1 MRLRFCALCFVVGGS
16 MLFAP
21 PVRGNRGGG
30 TAVFLCFRRRHA
42 FRRRRLFW
50 FRLCGCFG
58 RRTSG
63 CGCFIGKGRSFAVR
77 GTAVRTV
84 RPARGLF
91 VFRCAGRACG
101 CFWHRR
107 GVRDA
112 GGDAARFRCF
122 RRCGA
127 RPAGLVRIR
136 TGYVCGRTGQC
147 IRLRR
152 MLRISAVVFAAGLR
166 CSEHLH
172 PGGRR
177 GANSRGRAARK
188 GERHGERVALYA
200 DLQPPP
206 KFCMKDC
213 AMESPRPLPS
223 VVRLASPRTKRWSTS
238 SGAKFIS

>member
-1 MRLRFCALCFVVGGS
+1 MPAPLLRLVLRSRRLNAFCA
-16 MLFAP
+16 A
-21 PVRGNRGGG
+21 VRGNRGGG

-91 VFRCAGRACG
+91 VFRCAG
-101 CFWHRR
+101 
-107 GVRDA
+107 V
-112 GGDAARFRCF
+112 
-122 RRCGA
+122 
-127 RPAGLVRIR
+127 PAGAFAQARCPGCRWRRR
-136 TGYVCGRTGQC
+136 TVPVFPALWRTPRGPC
-147 IRLRR
+147 SYPHRIRLRAYR
-152 MLRISAVVFAAGLR
+152 AVHPAPPHAPYLR
-166 CSEHLH
+166 
-172 PGGRR
+172 RR
-177 GANSRGRAARK
+177 FRRRSPLFRTPPSWRQARRHSRGRAARK

-200 DLQPPP
+200 DLQPAAEILL
-206 KFCMKDC
+206 KDC

>member
-1 MRLRFCALCFVVGGS
+1 
-16 MLFAP
+16 MLFTPTVP
-21 PVRGNRGGG
+21 PPGRGNGGG
-30 TAVFLCFRRRHA
+30 GAAVFLCFRRRHA

-50 FRLCGCFG
+50 FRLRGCF
-58 RRTSG
+58 RRRSGG
-63 CGCFIGKGRSFAVR
+63 CGRFIGKGRSFAVR

-84 RPARGLF
+84 RPAGGVC
-91 VFRCAGRACG
+91 VFHCAGRACG

-147 IRLRR
+147 IWLRR
-152 MLRISAVVFAAGLR
+152 MLRISAVVFTAGLR

-172 PGGRR
+172 PDGRR
-177 GANSRGRAARK
+177 GAISRGRAARK

-200 DLQPPP
+200 DLQPPAEILHEGLRDGKP
-206 KFCMKDC
+206 Q
-213 AMESPRPLPS
+213 AAALGGAAGVSPH
-223 VVRLASPRTKRWSTS
+223 WSTS

>member
-84 RPARGLF
+84 RPAGGLF

-127 RPAGLVRIR
+127 RPAGLVSIR

-177 GANSRGRAARK
+177 GAISRGRAARK
-188 GERHGERVALYA
+188 GERHGERVSPIHLSSS
-200 DLQPPP
+200 L
-206 KFCMKDC
+206 

>member
-21 PVRGNRGGG
+21 PSGESEVGAPLFFSVLEGG
-30 TAVFLCFRRRHA
+30 TLSAGAGSFGSVCAAVSEGEPAAAAALSEKAAASPYGEQPSVPSGLPEACA
-42 FRRRRLFW
+42 F
-50 FRLCGCFG
+50 
-58 RRTSG
+58 S
-63 CGCFIGKGRSFAVR
+63 
-77 GTAVRTV
+77 TAPDV
-84 RPARGLF
+84 
-91 VFRCAGRACG
+91 
-101 CFWHRR
+101 
-107 GVRDA
+107 
-112 GGDAARFRCF
+112 
-122 RRCGA
+122 
-127 RPAGLVRIR
+127 PAGAFG
-136 TGYVCGRTGQC
+136 TGAVSGMPVETPHGSGVSGAAAHAPQALFASAPDTSAGVQGSG

-172 PGGRR
+172 PDGRR
-177 GANSRGRAARK
+177 GAISRGRAARK

-238 SGAKFIS
+238 FGAKFIS

>member
-84 RPARGLF
+84 RPAGGLF

-127 RPAGLVRIR
+127 RPAGLVSIR
-136 TGYVCGRTGQC
+136 TGYVCGRTGHPAPPHAPY
-147 IRLRR
+147 LRR
-152 MLRISAVVFAAGLR
+152 RF
-166 CSEHLH
+166 
-172 PGGRR
+172 RR
-177 GANSRGRAARK
+177 RSPLFRTPPSWRQAR
-188 GERHGERVALYA
+188 RH
-200 DLQPPP
+200 
-206 KFCMKDC
+206 F
-213 AMESPRPLPS
+213 PRPRCPE
-223 VVRLASPRTKRWSTS
+223 R
-238 SGAKFIS
+238 